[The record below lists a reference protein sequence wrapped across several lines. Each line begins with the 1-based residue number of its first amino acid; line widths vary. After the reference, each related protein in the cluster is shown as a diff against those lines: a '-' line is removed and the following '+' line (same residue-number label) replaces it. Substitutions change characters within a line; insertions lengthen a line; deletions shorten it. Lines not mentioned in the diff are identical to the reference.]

1 MKQYLICVQTSTIGH
16 LYNDGGFEI
25 HTSATKDNALL
36 IIARLCYK
44 TLCETLEQIPDLLV
58 TTGTELADFLL
69 GNSAYNQD
77 PILRYGMFEQGM
89 PLVYD
94 DINFLSAYGYDE
106 DISSTGMEFH
116 VFCQSLHPTNDKPV
130 PEFASDTKPVPVDI
144 SIQDIVNTMTK
155 LDFETINA

>member
-69 GNSAYNQD
+69 GNSADNQE

-94 DINFLSAYGYDE
+94 DMNFLSAGRYDE
-106 DISSTGMEFH
+106 DISSIGMEFH
-116 VFCQSLHPTNDKPV
+116 VFCQSFHKINDEPV
-130 PEFASDTKPVPVDI
+130 PEFAPDAKPVPVDI
-144 SIQDIVNTMTK
+144 SIQDIVSTITK
-155 LDFETINA
+155 LNFETINA